1 MDYTCSATTK
11 GNAPAVPYQPGDVG
25 RESELAKHDQ
35 YNKRWV
41 FPKGRIIGFGIE
53 TSGVLG
59 PEAKSLLWKVATAAG
74 GSQHVIAARR
84 RRAVEAISVALQAFR
99 AFSFGRYAA
108 VCIAR

>member
-11 GNAPAVPYQPGDVG
+11 GNAPAAPYQPGDVG
-25 RESELAKHDQ
+25 REIELAKHDQ

-41 FPKGRIIGFGIE
+41 FPKGRIIGFCIE

-59 PEAKSLLWKVATAAG
+59 PEAKCLLWKVATAAG

-84 RRAVEAISVALQAFR
+84 RRAVEAISVTLQAFR

-108 VCIAR
+108 VCLAR

>member
-1 MDYTCSATTK
+1 MVPI
-11 GNAPAVPYQPGDVG
+11 APPHPTPHTQ
-25 RESELAKHDQ
+25 LAKLDQ

-74 GSQHVIAARR
+74 GSQHVIATRR
-84 RRAVEAISVALQAFR
+84 RRAVEAISVTLQAFR

>member
-1 MDYTCSATTK
+1 MCSC
-11 GNAPAVPYQPGDVG
+11 
-25 RESELAKHDQ
+25 DQ

-74 GSQHVIAARR
+74 GSQHVIATRR
-84 RRAVEAISVALQAFR
+84 RRAAEAISVALQAFR
-99 AFSFGRYAA
+99 AFSFGRYAT
-108 VCIAR
+108 VCLGR